1 MDCDYRMV
9 RWSQVA
15 VHYSANRLSTCSP
28 CLAEVS
34 TNGSGLSGAPSCLS
48 LAASDCVVG
57 VLAAPVARASL
68 AGDYG
73 TVTAWLAFTDP
84 TWLAVYAWPTAAG
97 ATADW
102 AGGRDHLQP
111 RHLAWPRSRGDLIG
125 RRLCS
130 KNVRNVSSA
139 RCLRGDYSGL
149 FCFGHGVLI
158 CQRSADHLVY
168 RRGAGGGS
176 GCLDWH

>member
-1 MDCDYRMV
+1 MACDCRMAH
-9 RWSQVA
+9 WSQVA
-15 VHYSANRLSTCSP
+15 AHCSVSRLSTCWP

-34 TNGSGLSGAPSCLS
+34 TNGSRLSGAPSRLS

-57 VLAAPVARASL
+57 VAAAPVARTSV

-97 ATADW
+97 AAADCT
-102 AGGRDHLQP
+102 GGRDHLQP

-130 KNVRNVSSA
+130 KNVGNVSPA
-139 RCLRGDYSGL
+139 
-149 FCFGHGVLI
+149 
-158 CQRSADHLVY
+158 
-168 RRGAGGGS
+168 
-176 GCLDWH
+176 